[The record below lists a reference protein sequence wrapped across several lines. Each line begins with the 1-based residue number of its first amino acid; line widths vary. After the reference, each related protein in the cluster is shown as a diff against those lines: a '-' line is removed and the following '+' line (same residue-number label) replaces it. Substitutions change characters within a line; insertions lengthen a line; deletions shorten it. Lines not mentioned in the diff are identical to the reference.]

1 MSYCLN
7 PACHHPE
14 NPDGLDTCRS
24 CGKKL
29 SPLRNRY
36 YIIRPLGG
44 GGFGRTFL
52 AEDRD
57 KLNELCVV
65 KQLVPQ
71 LQGTNAQKKAHQLF
85 QQEARRLQQL
95 GEHPQIPTLFAY
107 FEEDDYLYLV
117 QQLVVGQNLREELD
131 LQGAF
136 SEQQIWELFA
146 DLLPILKFTHDYQ
159 VIHRDLKPDNIMR
172 RQSDGRLVLIDF
184 GVSKQFS
191 DSAMAAPA
199 AKSGIASVGTTIGSF
214 GYASSEQMNEG
225 AAYPASDLYSLG
237 VTCFHLLTQISPSHL
252 WTEYGYSWVK
262 QWQQHLNVQISP
274 ELTLILDKLLQKDIN
289 LRYQS
294 VDQVWQDLKALPKS
308 SVPTMQ
314 VPFDDLVA
322 NTDSQK
328 QARHTQRGASTTIIP
343 TNTWQKKL
351 LLLGGCAAVLLLG
364 FVGYQYW
371 QGQPLTLMGHAGEV
385 NAVAINPDGKSIVSG
400 SDDKT
405 IKVWDLSSRTLQHT
419 LKGHQDWVYSL
430 AISPDSQTIIS
441 GSKDTTIRLWNLPTG
456 KQIRTLKGHSSYI
469 NSVAISPDS
478 TKIASASYDKTVK
491 VWNLKTGQVGTLQGH
506 SREVL
511 AVAFSPNGK
520 KIVSGSVDRTIKIW
534 DLNALKVQHTLTG
547 HTGDVN
553 AIAISP
559 NNQEL
564 ASVSDDKTIRLWNLN
579 TGREIRTL
587 TGHMADINSVDF
599 SPDNQHIV
607 TGSDDRTVKIWNLS
621 TGEDIYTFKGHL
633 GAIFAVAYSPDG
645 RTIVSASADKT
656 IRTWQVPE

>member
-7 PACHHPE
+7 PACH
-14 NPDGLDTCRS
+14 NPHNLDGIDTCRS

-36 YIIRPLGG
+36 QIIRPLGG

-117 QQLVVGQNLREELD
+117 QQLVVGRTLREELD

-136 SEQQIWELFA
+136 SEQKIWEILT
-146 DLLPILKFTHDYQ
+146 DILPILQFTHDRH

-172 RQSDGRLVLIDF
+172 KGSDGRLVLIDF

-191 DSAMAAPA
+191 ESA
-199 AKSGIASVGTTIGSF
+199 IATSGTTIGSF

-237 VTCFHLLTQISPSHL
+237 VTCFHLLTNNSPSHL

-274 ELTLILDKLLQKDIN
+274 ELTAILDKLLQKDIG

-294 VDQVWQDLKALPKS
+294 VEQVWQDLRALP
-308 SVPTMQ
+308 VTVVLPTMQ
-314 VPFDDLVA
+314 VPFNEFVA
-322 NTDSQK
+322 NPNSQK
-328 QARHTQRGASTTIIP
+328 RDKSIQRGGSTTIIP
-343 TNTWQKKL
+343 ANKWQRRSL
-351 LLLGGCAAVLLLG
+351 LIGGCAAVLVLG
-364 FVGYQYW
+364 FVGYQRW
-371 QGQPLTLMGHAGEV
+371 QGQAPTFMGHGGEV
-385 NAVAINPDGKSIVSG
+385 NTIAITADGKSIVSG

-405 IKVWDLSSRTLQHT
+405 VKVWDLNSRTLQHT
-419 LKGHQDWVYSL
+419 LKGHQDWVYSV
-430 AISPDSQTIIS
+430 AISPDSQTIVS
-441 GSKDTTIRLWNLPTG
+441 GSKDNTIRLWNLATG
-456 KQIRTLKGHSSYI
+456 KQLHTLTGHSSYV

-478 TKIASASYDKTVK
+478 TTIASGSYDKTVK
-491 VWNLKTGQVGTLQGH
+491 VWHLKTRQVDTLQGH

-511 AVAFSPNGK
+511 AVAISPNGK
-520 KIVSGSVDRTIKIW
+520 KVVSGSVDRTIKIW
-534 DLNALKVQHTLTG
+534 DLATLKVQHTLTG

-553 AIAISP
+553 AIAISG

-564 ASVSDDKTIRLWNLN
+564 ASVSDDKTIKLWNLN

-587 TGHMADINSVDF
+587 TGHMADINAIEF
-599 SPDNQHIV
+599 SPDNQHVV
-607 TGSDDRTVKIWNLS
+607 TGSDDRTVKIWDLS

-633 GAIFAVAYSPDG
+633 GAVFAVAYSPDG
-645 RTIVSASADKT
+645 RTVVSASADKT
-656 IRTWQVPE
+656 IRTWQVPN

>member
-7 PACHHPE
+7 PTCH
-14 NPDGLDTCRS
+14 NPNNPNRLDTCRS

-36 YIIRPLGG
+36 YIVRPLGG

-71 LQGTNAQKKAHQLF
+71 LQGTSAQNKARKLF
-85 QQEARRLQQL
+85 QQEARRLQHL

-117 QQLVVGQNLREELD
+117 QQLVVGQSLREELD

-136 SEQQIWELFA
+136 SEQKIWKLFA
-146 DLLPILKFTHDYQ
+146 DLLPILKFTHDCQ

-191 DSAMAAPA
+191 DSA
-199 AKSGIASVGTTIGSF
+199 IATAGTTIGSF

-225 AAYPASDLYSLG
+225 EAYPASDLYSLG

-252 WTEYGYSWVK
+252 WTEYGYSWVTN
-262 QWQQHLNVQISP
+262 WQHHLNVQISP
-274 ELTLILDKLLQKDIN
+274 ELAAILDRLLQKDVN

-294 VDQVWQDLKALPKS
+294 VEQVWQDLQALPI
-308 SVPTMQ
+308 SVDLPALQ
-314 VPFDDLVA
+314 VTLNEPATNL
-322 NTDSQK
+322 NNQK
-328 QARHTQRGASTTIIP
+328 PARQTLSDRQRLNSTSTTIMP
-343 TNTWQKKL
+343 ANRRSRL
-351 LLLGGCAAVLLLG
+351 LLLGGCAAVLLIG
-364 FVGYQYW
+364 FFGYRYW
-371 QGQPLTLMGHAGEV
+371 QQPPTLMSHAGEV
-385 NAVAINPDGKSIVSG
+385 NTVAISPDGKSIVSG

-405 IKVWDLSSRTLQHT
+405 IKVWNLSSHALQRT
-419 LKGHQDWVYSL
+419 LKGHQGWVYSV
-430 AISPDSQTIIS
+430 AISPDSQTIVS
-441 GSKDTTIRLWNLPTG
+441 GSQDLTIRLWNLHSG
-456 KQIRTLKGHSSYI
+456 QQIRSLTGHSSYI
-469 NSVAISPDS
+469 NSVAISPDN

-491 VWNLKTGQVGTLQGH
+491 IWDLKTGRVDTLIGH

-511 AVAFSPNGK
+511 SVAFSPNGK
-520 KIVSGSVDRTIKIW
+520 KVVSGSVDRTIKIW

-564 ASVSDDKTIRLWNLN
+564 VSVSDDKTIRLWNLN
-579 TGREIRTL
+579 TGKEIRTL
-587 TGHMADINSVDF
+587 SGHMADINAVDF
-599 SPDNQHIV
+599 SPDKQHVV
-607 TGSDDRTVKIWNLS
+607 TGSDDRTVKIWDLS
-621 TGEDIYTFKGHL
+621 TGEDTYTFKGHL
-633 GAIFAVAYSPDG
+633 GAVFAVAYSPDG
-645 RTIVSASADKT
+645 RTVVSASADKT
-656 IRTWQVPE
+656 IRTWQVPQ